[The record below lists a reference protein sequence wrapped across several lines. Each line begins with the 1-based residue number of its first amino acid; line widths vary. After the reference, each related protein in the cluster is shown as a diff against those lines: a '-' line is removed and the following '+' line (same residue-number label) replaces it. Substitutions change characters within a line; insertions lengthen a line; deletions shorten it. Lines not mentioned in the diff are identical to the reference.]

1 MTNGENPPPSRMVEP
16 AAVTPRRVFATTR
29 WSVVLR
35 AGHAPSA
42 EARDA
47 LARLCGT
54 YWYPLYA
61 HVRRRGHAPH
71 DAQDLTQ
78 GFFEH
83 LLRHGIIGRADPAR
97 GRFRSFLLTAL
108 NHFLADEWQKQ
119 RAGKRGGGHPVL
131 SLDVAA
137 AERRLDLEPVARD
150 APDRAFDRRWAVA
163 LLDTVLQ
170 RLAAEFAQ
178 EGKTEFFARL
188 KSTLLGTSAG
198 QPYAAL
204 AAQLGMSE
212 GAVKVAV
219 HRLRR
224 RYRELLQAEIAET
237 VASAE
242 DAGAELRHL
251 FRALADE

>member
-1 MTNGENPPPSRMVEP
+1 MNHNEVPRRSGAGEP
-16 AAVTPRRVFATTR
+16 AATPPPRNFATTR

-35 AGHAPSA
+35 AGCA
-42 EARDA
+42 ESTAARDA
-47 LARLCGT
+47 LARLCRT
-54 YWYPLYA
+54 YWFPLYA
-61 HVRRRGHAPH
+61 HVRRRGHSTH

-78 GFFEH
+78 AFFEH
-83 LLRHGIIGRADPAR
+83 LLRHEIIGRADPAR

-131 SLDVAA
+131 SLDLAA
-137 AERRLDLEPVARD
+137 AERRLDLEPVAKD

-163 LLDTVLQ
+163 LLDTVLRQ
-170 RLAAEFAQ
+170 LESEYVQERKTKLFAQ
-178 EGKTEFFARL
+178 L
-188 KSTLLGTSAG
+188 KPTLLGSSAA

-204 AAQLGMSE
+204 ASQVGMTE

-224 RYRELLQAEIAET
+224 RYRDLLQAEIAET

-251 FRALADE
+251 FSALAEE